1 MNNTISYK
9 KFFIIT
15 SIIICLVMA
24 LTVVITAIFINQMSE
39 YADYLSSYFAQEREE
54 GFVIAHDVV
63 INKPIN
69 EGEET
74 AFNTAL
80 IMMPII
86 GTVLTVGISALY
98 MVSFT
103 KEKDPSQR
111 QRITHHYLTFLNAGL
126 AFIIMAFLEYSFGK
140 NVVFGG
146 DTAFG
151 RAFSGLI
158 RWSITY
164 FDIRFIFMIAQIIT
178 ERKTMKKREML
189 VRGIYSVASL
199 TVFIFY
205 LLLAIEYQPKT
216 DTAYTTV
223 LGFIV
228 VPICILIFEII
239 LLYFKILDRR
249 GDRD

>member
-1 MNNTISYK
+1 
-9 KFFIIT
+9 
-15 SIIICLVMA
+15 MA
-24 LTVVITAIFINQMSE
+24 LAVIITAIFINQMSE

-86 GTVLTVGISALY
+86 GTVLTVGMSALY

-164 FDIRFIFMIAQIIT
+164 F
-178 ERKTMKKREML
+178 
-189 VRGIYSVASL
+189 GIEN
-199 TVFIFY
+199 
-205 LLLAIEYQPKT
+205 EYQPKT

-228 VPICILIFEII
+228 VPICILIFEVI

-249 GDRD
+249 GNRE

>member
-1 MNNTISYK
+1 
-9 KFFIIT
+9 
-15 SIIICLVMA
+15 MA
-24 LTVVITAIFINQMSE
+24 LAVIITAIFINQMSE

-164 FDIRFIFMIAQIIT
+164 FGIRFIFMIAQIIT
-178 ERKTMKKREML
+178 ERKTLFCCL
-189 VRGIYSVASL
+189 VNS
-199 TVFIFY
+199 
-205 LLLAIEYQPKT
+205 
-216 DTAYTTV
+216 
-223 LGFIV
+223 
-228 VPICILIFEII
+228 
-239 LLYFKILDRR
+239 LYFLFIARYRISTKNRYSLYNCLRFYCRTDLYRYLRSYFALFQNI
-249 GDRD
+249 G